1 MMKTWARF
9 TETGASKGTVAETF
23 TFAEN
28 PAALFPPEWVWV
40 EAPAETVQ
48 GSTFGG
54 KVWKHPAPASEGE
67 TPAPE
72 PTYRLKLTPSEFRNA
87 FSAFEEVA
95 ISDFAAARPGDDD
108 ASLTTLRKVVG
119 VFFDRVRDR
128 HLTEVDLGDPRN
140 IAGLDLLVSV
150 ELLTKDR
157 RDAIARGLPAS

>member
-1 MMKTWARF
+1 M
-9 TETGASKGTVAETF
+9 
-23 TFAEN
+23 
-28 PAALFPPEWVWV
+28 
-40 EAPAETVQ
+40 VQ
-48 GSTFGG
+48 GSIFNPAKGSFKNPTPETLPE
-54 KVWKHPAPASEGE
+54 PAP
-67 TPAPE
+67 TPTPE

-108 ASLTTLRKVVG
+108 AGLTTIRKVVG